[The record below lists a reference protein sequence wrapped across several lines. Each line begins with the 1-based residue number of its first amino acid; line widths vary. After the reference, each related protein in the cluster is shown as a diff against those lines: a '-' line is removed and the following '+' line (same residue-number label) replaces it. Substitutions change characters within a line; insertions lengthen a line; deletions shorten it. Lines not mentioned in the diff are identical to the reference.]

1 MTEDILMSNSKEMG
15 VWEHITELR
24 GKLFWALISL
34 VVTTLISFM
43 FAQYAIQVLAVPIGG
58 IQNVVSIEVTENVGV
73 FFRVSLLSG
82 FILALPFILFQIISF
97 ISPGLY
103 PQEKRMLL
111 LFIPIAT
118 LLFISGVAF
127 SYFVMLPTAIPFLVS
142 VLGVQTLPRLSNYI
156 DFVTNLMF
164 WIGVSFETP
173 LIVFVLAKFH
183 IVTSA
188 ALLKQWR
195 FAVVII
201 AVIAAVV
208 TPTPDPV
215 NMSILMVPLFL
226 LYLLSVLFAYI
237 ANPERQTREERA
249 AKAEERKQARLAKK
263 KKKK

>member
-1 MTEDILMSNSKEMG
+1 MSNSKEMS
-15 VWEHITELR
+15 VWEHISELR

-34 VVTTLISFM
+34 VVTTLVSFM
-43 FAQYAIQVLAVPIGG
+43 FAQYAIEVLAVPIGG
-58 IQNVVSIEVTENVGV
+58 IKNVVSIEVTENVGV

-82 FILALPFILFQIISF
+82 FILALPFILFQLISYV
-97 ISPGLY
+97 SPGLY
-103 PQEKRMLL
+103 PHEKRMLL

-118 LLFISGVAF
+118 LLFVSGVAF

-164 WIGVSFETP
+164 WIGVAFETP
-173 LIVFVLAKFH
+173 LIVFALAKFH
-183 IVTSA
+183 IVTSS

-195 FAVVII
+195 FAIVII

-215 NMSILMVPLFL
+215 NMSILMAPLFM

-249 AKAEERKQARLAKK
+249 AKAEEKKRNRQNKKQNKK
-263 KKKK
+263 